1 MNGRARV
8 VEAGGVQSNPESGL
22 DALLTH
28 KKDAQHDANPNYALS
43 SNHPHAITLF
53 AQIERIFLEALDCGE
68 RYTAH
73 VVEAV
78 CA

>member
-1 MNGRARV
+1 MPTPITLYHPII
-8 VEAGGVQSNPESGL
+8 Q
-22 DALLTH
+22 
-28 KKDAQHDANPNYALS
+28 S

-53 AQIERIFLEALDCGE
+53 EQIERIFLEALDCGE

>member
-1 MNGRARV
+1 MRNTMPTPITLYHPII
-8 VEAGGVQSNPESGL
+8 Q
-22 DALLTH
+22 
-28 KKDAQHDANPNYALS
+28 S

-53 AQIERIFLEALDCGE
+53 EQIERIFLEALDCGE

>member
-1 MNGRARV
+1 MPTPITLYHPII
-8 VEAGGVQSNPESGL
+8 QSSNHPII
-22 DALLTH
+22 
-28 KKDAQHDANPNYALS
+28 QS

-53 AQIERIFLEALDCGE
+53 EQIERIFLEALDCGE